1 MQAPTDVAAID
12 DRKNVVTIDEAFEY
26 CAKLTTS
33 HYENFPVA
41 SLFLPQEQRAYIQA
55 VYAFSRTA
63 DDIADEFV
71 RPPSE
76 RLEELAR
83 WEEQLHDCY
92 HGKSTHPVFVALA
105 ETVNRM
111 NIPIEPLSDLIAAFR
126 QDVSVNRYGTFTE
139 LLDYCRRSA
148 NPVGRLVLMIFG
160 YRDEE
165 LFRRSD
171 SICTALQ
178 LANFWQDVDV
188 DRGIGRCYLPI
199 EDIDR
204 FRYSIDRWEHRICDD
219 AFRDLMKFEVD
230 RTKALFYDGAPL
242 PASVERDLRLELKL
256 VWFGGMRILRKIER
270 QKYDVFAGRPRLGAF
285 DKSLVL
291 ASGLLIDDLSR
302 FGRKSETWDLE

>member
-1 MQAPTDVAAID
+1 MQVPSDVVAID

-63 DDIADEFV
+63 DDIADEHV
-71 RPPSE
+71 RSPS
-76 RLEELAR
+76 AR
-83 WEEQLHDCY
+83 IEDLDKWEEQLHDCY
-92 HGKSTHPVFVALA
+92 HGKASHPVFVALA
-105 ETVNRM
+105 ETVHQM
-111 NIPIEPLSDLIAAFR
+111 SIPIEPLVDLIAAFR
-126 QDVSVNRYGTFTE
+126 QDVSVHRYGTFTE
-139 LLDYCRRSA
+139 LLEYCRRSA

-160 YRDEE
+160 YRDDE

-188 DRGIGRCYLPI
+188 DRGIGRCYIPI

-204 FRYSIDRWEHRICDD
+204 FHYSLDRWEERVCDD

-230 RTKALFYDGAPL
+230 RTKELFYDGAPL
-242 PASVERDLRLELKL
+242 PASVEKDLRLELKL

-270 QKYDVFAGRPRLGAF
+270 QKYDTFAKRPRLGAL
-285 DKSLVL
+285 DKFLVL
-291 ASGLLIDDLSR
+291 SSGLLIDDLSR
-302 FGRKSETWDLE
+302 FGRKSEKWSLE